1 MDIVKQAD
9 MGQPL
14 AVEERDLA
22 LINRWS
28 RKALTAEEV
37 YAFAVRLC
45 DNEIDRDG
53 ERFTRGDPGGA
64 GKTL

>member
-9 MGQPL
+9 MGQTL
-14 AVEERDLA
+14 TVEERDLA

-45 DNEIDRDG
+45 DNGITG
-53 ERFTRGDPGGA
+53 M
-64 GKTL
+64 